1 MELLNIFKRENI
13 EIVVITIIFIVLIL
27 LVLKDFNLTSRKSWG
42 ILLGLTAL
50 GGVFA
55 IRTIAKN
62 RLLQEL
68 VERENRL
75 KEIENR
81 YNDMKGNNQILED
94 DYYKLKAELEKV
106 KKESYKAIMEAD
118 ARIESAYREREN
130 PQDITYEKLYEFL
143 NSYK

>member
-1 MELLNIFKRENI
+1 MELISIIKRENI